1 MQKKPGPPQIFEL
14 WMWMQLRTGAIWTGA
29 HINHIHL
36 IHDTQSVYLWGI
48 SLIWLTNEQSATSF
62 ASLTSKPPAIAQQS
76 QQQGTTATPS
86 ILSNVS
92 CIQVTRDTGKKRAAD
107 SDVLQSMVY
116 LQNSTSMRS
125 HFDRIEHFLIWFSCF
140 QLDFFWFLI

>member
-1 MQKKPGPPQIFEL
+1 MKCQTNPVSRKYSNFECECKSC
-14 WMWMQLRTGAIWTGA
+14 WTGA
-29 HINHIHL
+29 HINHIHS
-36 IHDTQSVYLWGI
+36 IYDTQSVYLWGI
-48 SLIWLTNEQSATSF
+48 SLIWLTIEQSATSF
-62 ASLTSKPPAIAQQS
+62 APLTSKPPAIAQQS

-140 QLDFFWFLI
+140 QLDYFWFLI